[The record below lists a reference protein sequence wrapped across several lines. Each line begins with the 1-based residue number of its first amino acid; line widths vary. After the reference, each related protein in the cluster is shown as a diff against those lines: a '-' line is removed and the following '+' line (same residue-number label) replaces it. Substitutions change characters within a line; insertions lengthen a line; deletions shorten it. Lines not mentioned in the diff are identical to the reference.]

1 MGDREQQPRV
11 FSLEE
16 ANGLVP
22 RLTTELSRL
31 AKLREA
37 VADVARALGGPDD
50 AVEILEERRVATP
63 AEAAQAERLRSMAD
77 EIAAVVSRIHD
88 LGGLVK
94 DLELGLVDFYGE
106 VDGETVFWCWQ
117 YGEAEIG
124 YWHTLDEGFANR
136 RPVDPD
142 GRREE
147 ARLLN

>member
-1 MGDREQQPRV
+1 MGDREQPRI

-31 AKLREA
+31 ARLREA

-50 AVEILEERRVATP
+50 AVDILEERRVATP
-63 AEAAQAERLRSMAD
+63 VEASLAERLRAMAD

-117 YGEAEIG
+117 YGESEIG
-124 YWHTLDEGFANR
+124 YWHSLDEGFANR
-136 RPVDPD
+136 KPVEPS